1 MKKLSFHMVAIF
13 LPVLLCADL
22 PFPQEPN
29 QIMKKLTDA
38 LGGEKNIADIKAL
51 SGKAKISMAGIEG
64 EMQVWWSGPDK
75 VRQEFHFPVSG
86 PLIVSDGESFWMEDE
101 TGAARKLGEQKWM
114 ELLDQVFLEN
124 YEYLLSGARK
134 ERADLVMG
142 RSETDPGYFVLDLIS
157 DDGGL
162 KRVFIDDSSY
172 LIDKYHNFANKES
185 VTVRFSDYRD
195 VGGVKF
201 PFRVHRTAG
210 APHANTFVEFV
221 EIMINPAL
229 PETLFVK
236 PEGACEDYRFVSN
249 SGRIRVPF
257 ELVDNHIYFKVKVND
272 SPLLSFL
279 LDTGAQL
286 SYLDLSKANE
296 LGVRETD
303 AAWIRRVGSCDDL
316 SFFKLDSVK
325 TGLMNPSSDVSD
337 FAKSENLTLFDQIM
351 AGISLAQVEKFD
363 GKRIDGIFGYDFL
376 RRFVVEIDY
385 LDQVLTLYE
394 AKTFKYTGSGEA
406 IRINLQSYIPTI
418 KAVVDGE
425 CEGMFKIDTG
435 SRNNLDLC
443 PAFVKKHEFLER
455 YPNYV
460 ETPIGFGIADPYKGA
475 VGRVKNFQLGPF
487 HISSPVTGY
496 YLEHRN
502 SLGSAKIAGT
512 IGGGILKK
520 FKVILDYPRYRVI
533 FEKNANYHLRDRFN
547 TSGMHLIQ
555 EGEKVF
561 VYHVIESSP
570 AEKAKIKEGDELL
583 SINGVRVS
591 FYSLQ
596 RIKETLN
603 QKEGIEI
610 KLKLRRST
618 KTEEVSLILKEMI

>member
-1 MKKLSFHMVAIF
+1 MKKLPFHMGAIF
-13 LPVLLCADL
+13 LSVLLCADL
-22 PFPQEPN
+22 SFSQEPD
-29 QIMKKLTDA
+29 QILKKLTDA
-38 LGGEKNIADIKAL
+38 LGGERNIANINTL

-64 EMQVWWSGPDK
+64 EMKVWWSGPDK
-75 VRQEFHFPVSG
+75 VRQEFYFPVFG
-86 PLIVSDGESFWMEDE
+86 PIIVSDGKSFWMEDE
-101 TGAARKLGEQKWM
+101 TGVAKKLGEQKWM
-114 ELLDQVFLEN
+114 ELLNQVYLES
-124 YEYLLSGARK
+124 YEHLLSGARK
-134 ERADLVMG
+134 EMADFGMV

-157 DDGGL
+157 GDGGL
-162 KRVFIDDSSY
+162 KRLFIDDSSY
-172 LIDKYHNFANKES
+172 LIDKYHSFANQES
-185 VTVRFSDYRD
+185 VTVRFSDYRE

-210 APHANTFVEFV
+210 APHADTFVEFV

-316 SFFKLDSVK
+316 SFFKLDSVR
-325 TGLMNPSSDVSD
+325 TGLMNPSPDGSG
-337 FAKSENLTLFDQIM
+337 FAQGENLTLFDQIM
-351 AGISLAQVEKFD
+351 AGISLGQVEKFD
-363 GKRIDGIFGYDFL
+363 GKKIDGIFGYDFL

-385 LDQVLTLYE
+385 FNGVLTLCESKNY
-394 AKTFKYTGSGEA
+394 KYTGSGET

-418 KAVVDGE
+418 KAVIDGE
-425 CEGMFKIDTG
+425 YEGMFIVDTG
-435 SRNNLDLC
+435 SRNNLDLY
-443 PAFVKKHEFLER
+443 PAFVKTHGFLER

-460 ETPIGFGIADPYKGA
+460 ETPIGFGIANPWKGA
-475 VGRVKNFQLGPF
+475 VGRIESFQLGPF
-487 HISSPVTGY
+487 LISSPVTGY
-496 YLEHRN
+496 YLEHR
-502 SLGSAKIAGT
+502 SFSGSAKIAGT

-520 FKVILDYPRYRVI
+520 FKVIFDYPRYRMI
-533 FEKNANYHLRDRFN
+533 LEENTNYHVPNRFN

-561 VYHVIESSP
+561 VYHVMENSP
-570 AEKAKIKEGDELL
+570 AQKAKIKEGDELL
-583 SINGVRVS
+583 SINGVPVS

-596 RIKETLN
+596 RIKEILN
-603 QKEGIEI
+603 QEEGIEI
-610 KLKLRRST
+610 KLKLRRTT